1 MGKNALA
8 RGDAE
13 YRAGVGIMLLNE
25 RGEVFVARRADVATE
40 AWQMPQGGIDDGED
54 PRTAAL
60 RELEEE
66 IGTARAEIVAESR
79 GWLSYELPAE
89 LIGKA
94 RHGGWRGQR
103 QKWFV
108 MRFTGADCDIN
119 LDAEHPEFNAWKWVP
134 KEELPE
140 LVVSFRRQVYL
151 DLLTEYCGLIRTLRH
166 NLSEFLA
173 EPIVRMTMAADGV
186 SESELYDLLSRV
198 SDDLRRN
205 AVDPVTSRHAP

>member
-1 MGKNALA
+1 MGGNAAA
-8 RGDAE
+8 RADAE
-13 YRAGVGIMLLNE
+13 YRLGVGIMLLNG
-25 RGEVFVARRADVATE
+25 RGEVFVARRADVATD
-40 AWQMPQGGIDDGED
+40 AWQMPQGGIDDGEA

-79 GWLSYELPAE
+79 GWLSYELPAD
-89 LIGKA
+89 LIAKA

-103 QKWFV
+103 QKWFI
-108 MRFTGADCDIN
+108 MRFTGTDGDIN
-119 LDAEHPEFNAWKWVP
+119 LDAEHPEFNAWKWVS

-151 DLLTEYCGLIRTLRH
+151 DLLTEYRGLIRTLGH

-186 SESELYDLLSRV
+186 SESELYDLLCRV
-198 SDDLRRN
+198 SDNLRRR
-205 AVDPVTSRHAP
+205 AVAQATNPHFP